1 LVVATHAERG
11 SRVARRYENAIRKV
25 DHNAGI
31 KPQTRAEILSPEVEQ
46 VEEEDEAEQD
56 VSENGV

>member
-31 KPQTRAEILSPEVEQ
+31 KPQTRAEILGLEV
-46 VEEEDEAEQD
+46 EEDEHEEEQD
-56 VSENGV
+56 VATDTI